1 MKWQKG
7 AVLSGLVQQ
16 TREVTIM
23 DFKYIAV
30 DLGRQRILIVANSMA
45 ELNRFILSQRGQTI
59 IQKQAVWIYRIDSQ
73 TLNQVQQKMTQSGA
87 SFGQLVRP
95 VE

>member
-1 MKWQKG
+1 
-7 AVLSGLVQQ
+7 
-16 TREVTIM
+16 M

-45 ELNRFILSQRGQTI
+45 ELNRFILSQRGQTV

-73 TLNQVQQKMTQSGA
+73 TLNQVQQKMAQTGA

-95 VE
+95 TE

>member
-1 MKWQKG
+1 
-7 AVLSGLVQQ
+7 
-16 TREVTIM
+16 M

-45 ELNRFILSQRGQTI
+45 ELNRFILSQRGQTV

-73 TLNQVQQKMTQSGA
+73 TLNQVQQKMTQTDA

-95 VE
+95 TE

>member
-1 MKWQKG
+1 M
-7 AVLSGLVQQ
+7 
-16 TREVTIM
+16 M

-45 ELNRFILSQRGQTI
+45 ELNRLILSQRGQTI

-73 TLNQVQQKMTQSGA
+73 TLNQVQQKMTQTGA

>member
-1 MKWQKG
+1 
-7 AVLSGLVQQ
+7 
-16 TREVTIM
+16 M

-45 ELNRFILSQRGQTI
+45 ELNRLILSQRGQTI

-73 TLNQVQQKMTQSGA
+73 TLNQVQQKMTQTGA
-87 SFGQLVRP
+87 SFVQLVRP

>member
-1 MKWQKG
+1 M
-7 AVLSGLVQQ
+7 
-16 TREVTIM
+16 M

-30 DLGRQRILIVANSMA
+30 DLGRQRILIVASSMA

>member
-1 MKWQKG
+1 
-7 AVLSGLVQQ
+7 
-16 TREVTIM
+16 M

-45 ELNRFILSQRGQTI
+45 ELNRLILSQRGQTI
-59 IQKQAVWIYRIDSQ
+59 IQKQVVWIYRIDSQ
-73 TLNQVQQKMTQSGA
+73 TLNQVQQKMTQTGA

>member
-1 MKWQKG
+1 
-7 AVLSGLVQQ
+7 
-16 TREVTIM
+16 M

-30 DLGRQRILIVANSMA
+30 DLVRQRILIVANSMA
-45 ELNRFILSQRGQTI
+45 ELNRFILSQRGQTV

-73 TLNQVQQKMTQSGA
+73 TLNQVQQKMAQTGA

-95 VE
+95 TE

>member
-1 MKWQKG
+1 M
-7 AVLSGLVQQ
+7 
-16 TREVTIM
+16 M

-30 DLGRQRILIVANSMA
+30 DLGRQRILIVAISMA

>member
-1 MKWQKG
+1 M
-7 AVLSGLVQQ
+7 
-16 TREVTIM
+16 M
-23 DFKYIAV
+23 DVKYIAV

-45 ELNRFILSQRGQTI
+45 ELNRFILSQRGQTV

-73 TLNQVQQKMTQSGA
+73 TLNQVQQKMAQTGA

-95 VE
+95 TE

>member
-1 MKWQKG
+1 
-7 AVLSGLVQQ
+7 
-16 TREVTIM
+16 M
-23 DFKYIAV
+23 DFKYVAV

-45 ELNRFILSQRGQTI
+45 ELNRFILSQRGQTV

-73 TLNQVQQKMTQSGA
+73 TLNQVQQKMAQTGA

-95 VE
+95 TE

>member
-1 MKWQKG
+1 M
-7 AVLSGLVQQ
+7 
-16 TREVTIM
+16 M

-45 ELNRFILSQRGQTI
+45 ELNRFILSQRGQTV

-73 TLNQVQQKMTQSGA
+73 ALNQVQQKMAQTGA

-95 VE
+95 TE

>member
-1 MKWQKG
+1 
-7 AVLSGLVQQ
+7 
-16 TREVTIM
+16 M

-30 DLGRQRILIVANSMA
+30 DLVRQRILIVANSMA
-45 ELNRFILSQRGQTI
+45 ELNRFILSQRGQTV

-73 TLNQVQQKMTQSGA
+73 TLNQVQQKMAQAGA

-95 VE
+95 TE

>member
-1 MKWQKG
+1 M
-7 AVLSGLVQQ
+7 
-16 TREVTIM
+16 M

-45 ELNRFILSQRGQTI
+45 ELNRFILSQRGQTV

-73 TLNQVQQKMTQSGA
+73 TLNQVQQKMAQTGA

-95 VE
+95 TE

>member
-1 MKWQKG
+1 M
-7 AVLSGLVQQ
+7 
-16 TREVTIM
+16 M
-23 DFKYIAV
+23 DFKYVAV

-45 ELNRFILSQRGQTI
+45 ELNRFILSQRGQTV

-73 TLNQVQQKMTQSGA
+73 TLNQVQQKMAQTGA

-95 VE
+95 TE

>member
-1 MKWQKG
+1 
-7 AVLSGLVQQ
+7 
-16 TREVTIM
+16 M

-45 ELNRFILSQRGQTI
+45 ELNRFILSQRGQTV

-73 TLNQVQQKMTQSGA
+73 ALNQVQQKMAQTGA

-95 VE
+95 TE

>member
-1 MKWQKG
+1 
-7 AVLSGLVQQ
+7 
-16 TREVTIM
+16 M

-45 ELNRFILSQRGQTI
+45 ELNRFILSQRGQTV

-73 TLNQVQQKMTQSGA
+73 TLNQVQQKMAQTGA

>member
-1 MKWQKG
+1 M
-7 AVLSGLVQQ
+7 
-16 TREVTIM
+16 M

-73 TLNQVQQKMTQSGA
+73 TLNQVQQKMAQTGA

-95 VE
+95 TE

>member
-1 MKWQKG
+1 
-7 AVLSGLVQQ
+7 
-16 TREVTIM
+16 M

-73 TLNQVQQKMTQSGA
+73 TLNQVQQKMAQTGA

-95 VE
+95 TE